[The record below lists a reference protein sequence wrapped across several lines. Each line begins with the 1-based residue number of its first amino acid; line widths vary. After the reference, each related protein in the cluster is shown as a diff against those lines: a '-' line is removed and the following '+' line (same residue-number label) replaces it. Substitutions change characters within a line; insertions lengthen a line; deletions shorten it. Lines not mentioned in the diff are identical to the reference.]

1 MLDKKIEILIPKTVF
16 LEPKQ
21 VLKDG
26 FDAEALEMINTLK
39 FPIIAK
45 PRMSSI
51 KKFSHDLLIIRD
63 MASFLDLILNNEN
76 YSYLRKDTIVV
87 QEYFLNH

>member
-1 MLDKKIEILIPKTVF
+1 MDTKLEIMIPRTVF

-26 FDAEALEMINTLK
+26 VDAEALEMLNTLK

-51 KKFSHDLLIIRD
+51 KKFSHDLFIIRD
-63 MASFLDLILNNEN
+63 IASFLDLILKNPM